1 MIDGSIQKKS
11 KLSSDGENYG
21 EKSGQL
27 ADMAFGR
34 AHFLCKSWTG
44 LLATFSKTINCY
56 NISE

>member
-27 ADMAFGR
+27 ADVAFGR
-34 AHFLCKSWTG
+34 AHFLCNSWTG
-44 LLATFSKTINCY
+44 LLATFLRQLIVAT
-56 NISE
+56 